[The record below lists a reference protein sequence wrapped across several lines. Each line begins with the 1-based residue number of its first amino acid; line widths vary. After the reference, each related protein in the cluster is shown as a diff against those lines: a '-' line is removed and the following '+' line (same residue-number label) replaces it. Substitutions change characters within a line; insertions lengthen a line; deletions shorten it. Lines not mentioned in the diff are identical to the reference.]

1 MNLLCLGGVDP
12 QEGVPL
18 VRKQA
23 VCPVCK
29 GDDGHA
35 FALDTI
41 AKSSANEYVMCPN
54 TKLLVALRQIAP
66 DVIMEDVGE
75 QFRIDESK
83 LVLNM
88 TRTSL
93 LGDGSY
99 GAVYRACYNGK
110 SVAAKVCDCG
120 ALVLTVEIN
129 SYFLY
134 LHCIL
139 SK

>member
-1 MNLLCLGGVDP
+1 MNLLYLGGVDP
-12 QEGVPL
+12 EEGLPL
-18 VRKQA
+18 VKKQA

-29 GDDGHA
+29 GDDAHT
-35 FALDTI
+35 FALDTL
-41 AKSSANEYVMCPN
+41 AKESANEYVMCPN

-93 LGDGSY
+93 LGDGGY

-120 ALVLTVEIN
+120 ALERFNLTVGSN
-129 SYFLY
+129 SFFL
-134 LHCIL
+134 
-139 SK
+139 